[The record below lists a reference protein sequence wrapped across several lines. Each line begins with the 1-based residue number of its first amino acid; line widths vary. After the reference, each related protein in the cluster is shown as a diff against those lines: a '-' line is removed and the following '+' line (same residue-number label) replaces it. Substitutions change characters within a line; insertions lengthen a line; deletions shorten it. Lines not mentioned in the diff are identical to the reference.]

1 VTATGRVR
9 RIDPLLRSMT
19 EAQWQ
24 RSVIGDAALLGWD
37 HLHVRKSR
45 GHRKGEPG
53 AHQTTTNHRGWPDLL
68 LWNRRW
74 PDRHVVIEL
83 KRETGSLETHQKLFL
98 PTLAAGGFEVYGPVK
113 PRHADEVTMI
123 LSKHPDDW
131 PPGWVPSCRFV
142 PEVAR

>member
-1 VTATGRVR
+1 
-9 RIDPLLRSMT
+9 
-19 EAQWQ
+19 
-24 RSVIGDAALLGWD
+24 
-37 HLHVRKSR
+37 
-45 GHRKGEPG
+45 
-53 AHQTTTNHRGWPDLL
+53 
-68 LWNRRW
+68 
-74 PDRHVVIEL
+74 VVIEL